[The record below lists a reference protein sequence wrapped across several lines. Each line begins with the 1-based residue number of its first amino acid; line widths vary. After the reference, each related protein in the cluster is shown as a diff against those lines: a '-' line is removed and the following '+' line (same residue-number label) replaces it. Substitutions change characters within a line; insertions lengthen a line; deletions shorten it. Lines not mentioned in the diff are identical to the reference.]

1 MMGEGVTGGEGV
13 ASGGGMLGPP
23 PSEGHP
29 RGRHSSG
36 RFQEDGGRQID
47 RPIWLQKLWRF
58 CGALAS
64 AYGPP
69 PDESTPDRSLHE
81 VPVDFLLVGLAP
93 CA

>member
-13 ASGGGMLGPP
+13 ASGGMLA

-29 RGRHSSG
+29 RGRHSGG

-47 RPIWLQKLWRF
+47 RPIWLQELWRF
-58 CGALAS
+58 CGALTF

-81 VPVDFLLVGLAP
+81 VPVNFLLVGLVL

>member
-13 ASGGGMLGPP
+13 ASGGGMWEPP
-23 PSEGHP
+23 QRRPP
-29 RGRHSSG
+29 RGGYSGG

-47 RPIWLQKLWRF
+47 RAIWLQELWRF

-64 AYGPP
+64 VYGPP

-81 VPVDFLLVGLAP
+81 VSVDFLLVGLAL